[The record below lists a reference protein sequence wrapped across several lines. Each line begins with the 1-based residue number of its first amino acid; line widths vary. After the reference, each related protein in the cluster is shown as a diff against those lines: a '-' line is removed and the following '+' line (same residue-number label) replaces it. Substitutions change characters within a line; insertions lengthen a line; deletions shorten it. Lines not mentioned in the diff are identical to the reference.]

1 MFPAR
6 AGPNVCP
13 GQYGLFERLIRTSDN
28 AKDMQP
34 RLERNFDMIG
44 DLSAPS
50 FEVRDAVALVIYRQ
64 RS

>member
-34 RLERNFDMIG
+34 RLERNFDLIG
-44 DLSAPS
+44 DLEAPS
-50 FEVRDAVALVIYRQ
+50 VEV
-64 RS
+64 

>member
-1 MFPAR
+1 
-6 AGPNVCP
+6 
-13 GQYGLFERLIRTSDN
+13 LFERLICTSDN

-34 RLERNFDMIG
+34 RLERNFDLIG
-44 DLSAPS
+44 DLEASS